1 MDARWSDFFNLDSGF
16 VVDGHSVSTSEAMFY
31 INFGTGTSSRD
42 SAGMTAEGFAN
53 AVLQAIGPAGFAPA
67 GGSTIRINVS
77 GVGGAPGKKTMEW
90 QWLTGGPGIHGDKQP
105 SGLGAVP
112 TADAGTAS
120 IE

>member
-53 AVLQAIGPAGFAPA
+53 AVLQAIGPAGFAP
-67 GGSTIRINVS
+67 GGVFASRINVF
-77 GVGGAPGKKTMEW
+77 GGEGAPGKKTMEW
-90 QWLTGGPGIHGDKQP
+90 QWITCVPDITGG
-105 SGLGAVP
+105 
-112 TADAGTAS
+112 
-120 IE
+120 